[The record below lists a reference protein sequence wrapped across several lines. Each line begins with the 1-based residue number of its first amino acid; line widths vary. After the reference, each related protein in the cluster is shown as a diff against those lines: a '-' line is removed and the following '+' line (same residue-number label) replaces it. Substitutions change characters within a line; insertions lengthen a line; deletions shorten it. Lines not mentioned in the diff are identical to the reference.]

1 MSFNLQTPKNTRI
14 AESLPK
20 ASSLVTTKGALYFFS
35 LTTGLLQLAGAAT
48 TSNQLLWRANETIA
62 AADARVDVHCLQVN
76 VGDRFLVDTVNN
88 SDAAH
93 NGQRM
98 ILDATG
104 LLLNNTGT
112 DVTGTTGVFEQ
123 VRPYG
128 AAADKKILA
137 QRVN

>member
-1 MSFNLQTPKNTRI
+1 MSFNLTTPKNTRSFEKI
-14 AESLPK
+14 LK
-20 ASSLVTTKGALYFFS
+20 ASSLVTTKGALYFYS

-48 TSNQLLWRANETIA
+48 TANQSLWRASETLA
-62 AADARVDVHCLQVN
+62 AADARTDVHALEVFQ
-76 VGDRFLVDTVNN
+76 GDRFIVDTVNN
-88 SDAAH
+88 SNVAH

-112 DVTGTTGVFEQ
+112 DVSGTTGVFTQ
-123 VRPYG
+123 VGVVG

-137 QRVN
+137 ERV